1 MYPYRGDYYMQN
13 ILNFFKQPSIYYAI
27 FLASLFPFLKFVNGL
42 FLSELGFRII
52 HPLVFGLFI
61 GYLIG
66 KQFEKVKELSNAQTQ
81 SQQEI
86 IDLMKK
92 KSDLQSE
99 NRARFAF
106 IANTSHELRT
116 PLNAVIGFSDL
127 LVEKLELGE
136 RKNSGPI
143 EDLEKINKAGKHLLS
158 LINDLLDLSKLN
170 SGKMELFFEEI
181 DVDLLLHD
189 LVTISEP
196 LVKKKNNHMLI
207 DNKGISSV
215 YADEMKL
222 KQSLLNLISNASKFT
237 EHGGI
242 TLSAKAVDGY
252 VHLSVSDT
260 GIGMTKDQ
268 KEVVFEEF
276 KQAESSTS
284 KIYGG
289 TGLGLALTKQF
300 IELMG
305 GTIQVESYPNQGS
318 VFTIGL
324 NASAKQI

>member
-1 MYPYRGDYYMQN
+1 MQN
-13 ILNFFKQPSIYYAI
+13 LVNFFKRPSIYYAI

-52 HPLVFGLFI
+52 HPLAFGLVI

-66 KQFEKVKELSNAQTQ
+66 KQFERVKELSQAQTEN
-81 SQQEI
+81 QQEI

-127 LVEKLELGE
+127 LVENLELKKGIY
-136 RKNSGPI
+136 SGQI
-143 EDLEKINKAGKHLLS
+143 QDLEKINKAGKHLLS

-170 SGKMELFFEEI
+170 SGKMELFYEEI
-181 DVDLLLHD
+181 DVDLLLQD
-189 LVTISEP
+189 LLAITQP
-196 LVKKKNNHMLI
+196 LVKMNNNHMLI
-207 DNKGISSV
+207 DNKGVSYV

-222 KQSLLNLISNASKFT
+222 KQSLLNLISNAAKFT

-242 TLSAKAVDGY
+242 TLSAKAVDGH

-268 KEVVFEEF
+268 KETVFEEF
-276 KQAESSTS
+276 RQAESSTT
-284 KIYGG
+284 KNYGG
-289 TGLGLALTKQF
+289 TGLGLSLTKQF
-300 IELMG
+300 IELMD
-305 GTIQVESYPNQGS
+305 GTIQLESHPNQGS
-318 VFTIGL
+318 VFTIVL
-324 NASAKQI
+324 RASA